1 MNGPSDKMIPS
12 TTTLNEDQYKVL
24 VEYSIPS
31 REERLAKL
39 KVGDI
44 EESLWLMDELS
55 HLREMKEYNDTQR
68 T

>member
-1 MNGPSDKMIPS
+1 MIPS